1 MKKIL
6 DKDPITNSEQVFHAN
21 EHDQTFAVESRQDVS
36 GIIKHAT
43 SLRNETDKHTRYNDG
58 MTKVASIPMNIYMDW
73 VQKGYTKDQKK
84 MKELLNSPELRAF
97 RTREGRV

>member
-1 MKKIL
+1 
-6 DKDPITNSEQVFHAN
+6 
-21 EHDQTFAVESRQDVS
+21 
-36 GIIKHAT
+36 
-43 SLRNETDKHTRYNDG
+43 
-58 MTKVASIPMNIYMDW
+58 MNIYMDW